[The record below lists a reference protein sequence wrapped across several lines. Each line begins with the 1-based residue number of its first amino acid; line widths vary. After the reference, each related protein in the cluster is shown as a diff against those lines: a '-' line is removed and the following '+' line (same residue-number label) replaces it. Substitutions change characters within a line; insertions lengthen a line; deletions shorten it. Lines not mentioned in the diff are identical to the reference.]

1 MVNDLNA
8 KSTLKAE
15 DLSALGTELAL
26 RQIQNLLFQQ
36 SLKQDRVAEPG
47 SPAFAFG
54 LTQGKMLL
62 TSLRAAQLP
71 IAA

>member
-8 KSTLKAE
+8 KSTLEAE
-15 DLSALGTELAL
+15 DLSALGTELSL
-26 RQIQNLLFQQ
+26 RQIQNSLFEQNLQ
-36 SLKQDRVAEPG
+36 IGRVAEPG

-54 LTQGKMLL
+54 VTQAEMLL